1 MTSVYYNGNEYITRP
16 PLSETEGFML
26 ASAVSGAILSPL
38 VYAGKP
44 FTKHLE
50 KEEVN
55 NKIYKDCFLRAVQDR
70 NIYENGVSLADKGVS
85 ITPAQFSIINDEYKF
100 GKNACYVPKSNEVI
114 INTDK
119 ISIAG
124 FHELGHAMNNLMS
137 KYGVKYL
144 AKMRAPGYAI
154 AGLMEYFAI
163 FSRTKPKGAPRN
175 LTDVIED
182 NCGKIAFVAMLP
194 IVAEEAIAS
203 IRGVKLAKKAGVPEQ
218 MINSMKKLYKKALI
232 TYGGRAVLG
241 GLAVYASRKIMD
253 YFTRP
258 RIVEKSQNLGTY
270 LGN

>member
-1 MTSVYYNGNEYITRP
+1 MSYVYYNGNEYQTRT
-16 PLSETEGFML
+16 LMSETEGAIL

-38 VYAGKP
+38 TYVGKP
-44 FTKHLE
+44 FTNQLK
-50 KEEVN
+50 KEEPN
-55 NKIYKDCFLRAVQDR
+55 NHLYKDCFQKAL
-70 NIYENGVSLADKGVS
+70 NISELDKKGVK
-85 ITPAQFSIINDEYKF
+85 IIPAQILNAVSNEYAK
-100 GKNACYVPKSNEVI
+100 GTNACFIPNTKEVL

-124 FHELGHAMNNLMS
+124 FHELGHALNALKS

-163 FSRTKPKGAPRN
+163 FSRKKPKDAPRSI
-175 LTDVIED
+175 TDIIED
-182 NCGKIAFVAMLP
+182 NCGKIAFTAMLP

-203 IRGVKLAKKAGVPEQ
+203 IRGIKLARASGVTEPL
-218 MINSMKKLYKKALI
+218 IKNMKKLYAKALM

-241 GLAVYASRKIMD
+241 GLAVYASRKVMD

-258 RIVEKSQNLGTY
+258 RLVENK
-270 LGN
+270 

>member
-1 MTSVYYNGNEYITRP
+1 MTSVYYNGNVYQPRST
-16 PLSETEGFML
+16 LSEYEGFML

-44 FTKHLE
+44 FAKQLE

-55 NKIYKDCFLRAVQDR
+55 NEIYKKCLNRALHDSGLF
-70 NIYENGVSLADKGVS
+70 EKGVK
-85 ITPAQFSIINDEYKF
+85 IVPAQLSLVENEYKA
-100 GKNACYVPKSNEVI
+100 GKNACFIPKTKEVV

-119 ISIAG
+119 ISVAG

-163 FSRTKPKGAPRN
+163 FSRTKPKGAKRS
-175 LTDVIED
+175 LTDIIED
-182 NCGKIAFVAMLP
+182 NCGKIAFLSMLP
-194 IVAEEAIAS
+194 VVAEEYIAS
-203 IRGVKLAKKAGVPEQ
+203 RRGLKLAEEYGVTESL
-218 MINSMKKLYKKALI
+218 INNMKKLYRKALL

-253 YFTRP
+253 LFTRP
-258 RIVEKSQNLGTY
+258 KPVDSSQY
-270 LGN
+270 FSSVSRD

>member
-1 MTSVYYNGNEYITRP
+1 MTSVYYNGNEYVNRT
-16 PLSETEGFML
+16 PLSEFEGFML

-44 FTKHLE
+44 FVSQLK
-50 KEEVN
+50 KEEIN
-55 NKIYKDCFLRAVQDR
+55 NGIYKDTFNRALHESGL
-70 NIYENGVSLADKGVS
+70 YDKGVR
-85 ITPAQFSIINDEYKF
+85 IIPAQFSLENNDYKL
-100 GKNACYVPKSNEVI
+100 GKNACFIPNSKEVL

-163 FSRTKPKGAPRN
+163 FSRTKPKDAPRTF
-175 LTDVIED
+175 TDVVED
-182 NCGKIAFVAMLP
+182 NCGKIAFLAMLP
-194 IVAEEAIAS
+194 VVAEEAIAS
-203 IRGVKLAKKAGVPEQ
+203 KRGLKLAKENGLPEQ
-218 MINSMKKLYKKALI
+218 LIKNMKKLYGKALL
-232 TYGGRAVLG
+232 TYSGRAVLG

-253 YFTRP
+253 AFTRP
-258 RIVEKSQNLGTY
+258 KPVE
-270 LGN
+270 